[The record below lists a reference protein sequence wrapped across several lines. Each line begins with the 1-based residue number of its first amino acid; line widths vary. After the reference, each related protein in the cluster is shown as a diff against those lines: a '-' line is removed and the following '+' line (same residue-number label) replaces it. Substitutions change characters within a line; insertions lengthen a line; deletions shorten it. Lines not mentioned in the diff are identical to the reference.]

1 MPREKTYRNRANRS
15 RYGPSRSNGID
26 FDDVSSGLNTMEER
40 ESGSASEEDSSNS
53 SEAEHGG
60 AEPLSV
66 HLAMWDLG
74 QCDKKRCTGTRL
86 SRQGALEELRL
97 NQHFPGV
104 ILSPVGRNC
113 VSRDDLDLIVN
124 KGLAVVDCSWNK
136 LDDVPFGRIKGRAP
150 RLLPWMLAANPVNYG
165 RPCKLSCAEALAAA
179 LFICGL
185 KNDAHVVLSRFKWGH
200 SFFSLN
206 EELLEAYSECQN
218 AVEIIEAQN
227 RYLKSLA
234 DHDREHAARSSASQS
249 NGNSYLDGLDLPPS
263 SSDSDGYS
271 SSSGGNDDEDDDDK
285 VVHQLETMGVS

>member
-1 MPREKTYRNRANRS
+1 MACR
-15 RYGPSRSNGID
+15 
-26 FDDVSSGLNTMEER
+26 
-40 ESGSASEEDSSNS
+40 
-53 SEAEHGG
+53 
-60 AEPLSV
+60 
-66 HLAMWDLG
+66 
-74 QCDKKRCTGTRL
+74 
-86 SRQGALEELRL
+86 
-97 NQHFPGV
+97 
-104 ILSPVGRNC
+104 
-113 VSRDDLDLIVN
+113 
-124 KGLAVVDCSWNK
+124 
-136 LDDVPFGRIKGRAP
+136 
-150 RLLPWMLAANPVNYG
+150 
-165 RPCKLSCAEALAAA
+165 
-179 LFICGL
+179 
-185 KNDAHVVLSRFKWGH
+185 GH